1 MKWRLPHTVVEEDRL
16 GRLVAES
23 RLRAAW
29 GERLFCGIWVGL
41 WVVSLVFVTQGLDE
55 GEPSLLPALAGA
67 AFLAIWMPAGIFV
80 AWRLASGFA
89 GRERVVLDEDVVEVR
104 RSVGPLGFRR
114 RYNREAVGDFRVLS
128 AQFLNERGFLVAFT
142 CGRRTVRFGN
152 GMNHEQAEAVAQAF
166 GSRVRSVDGFAR
178 LDDVGLGPITFGYR
192 SSWWAIGF
200 IYAWL
205 ICFSV
210 GLTLAWQNNS
220 PQGWE
225 RVGWIAAFVF
235 VAWVGGGFA
244 LLPFQRHAVSVGVV
258 DLEIKRGFGP
268 VGRTWRYDRSDVR
281 NLRAV
286 PVQTEDGPAED
297 DFELAFDSGGETV
310 RFGLSLTRP
319 EAEATANALT
329 ERLRLV

>member
-1 MKWRLPHTVVEEDRL
+1 MKWRLPHTVVVEDRL

-29 GERLFCGIWVGL
+29 GERLFCGIWVGV
-41 WVVSLVFVTQGLDE
+41 WVVSLVFIVQGLDD
-55 GEPSLLPALAGA
+55 GEPSLLTVLAGT
-67 AFLAIWMPAGIFV
+67 AFLAIWIPAGIFV
-80 AWRLASGFA
+80 AWRLVSGFA
-89 GRERVVLDEDVVEVR
+89 GRERVVLDEAVVEVR
-104 RSVGPLGFRR
+104 RSVGRLGLRR
-114 RYNREAVGDFRVLS
+114 QYNREAVGDFRVSS

-166 GSRVRSVDGFAR
+166 ESRVGSVDGSAR
-178 LDDVGLGPITFGYR
+178 LDEIGLGPITFGYR
-192 SSWWAIGF
+192 RSWVAIGF
-200 IYAWL
+200 IYSWL
-205 ICFSV
+205 IFFSV

-225 RVGWIAAFVF
+225 HVGWIAAFVF

-244 LLPFQRHAVSVGVV
+244 LLPFQRHAASVGAAG
-258 DLEIKRGFGP
+258 LEIKRGFGP
-268 VGRTWRYDRSDVR
+268 VGRTWRYDRSEIR